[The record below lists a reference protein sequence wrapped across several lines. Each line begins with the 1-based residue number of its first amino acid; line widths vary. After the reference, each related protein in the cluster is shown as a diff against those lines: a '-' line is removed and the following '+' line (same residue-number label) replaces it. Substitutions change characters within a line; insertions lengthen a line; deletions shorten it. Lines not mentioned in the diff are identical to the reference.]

1 MDHVTH
7 RSGDPNRALIPSAA
21 PTTDLFAWS
30 GGEIVLFAERSADR
44 WIVARG
50 WRHGDRL
57 EHVRRWSFADPI
69 RFAGQIR
76 RLVREA
82 THDTTEA
89 SGAFHDAL
97 NWAQSGP

>member
-1 MDHVTH
+1 MTQH
-7 RSGDPNRALIPSAA
+7 SGDTTRPPTLGGSAA
-21 PTTDLFAWS
+21 ADLFAWS
-30 GGEIVLFAERSADR
+30 GGQIVLFAEQSGDH

-57 EHVRRWSFADPI
+57 EHVRRWSFADPA

-82 THDTTEA
+82 TDDAAQA
-89 SGAFHDAL
+89 SGLYHDAL
-97 NWAQSGP
+97 TWAQSDR